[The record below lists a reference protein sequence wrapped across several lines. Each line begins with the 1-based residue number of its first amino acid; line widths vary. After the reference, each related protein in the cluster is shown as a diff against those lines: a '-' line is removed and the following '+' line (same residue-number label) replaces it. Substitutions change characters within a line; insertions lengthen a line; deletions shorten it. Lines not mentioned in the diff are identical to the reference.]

1 MLSKQDYRL
10 MAGTFRKVYL
20 GSRTLIYQENG
31 ALFREILKEFMEM
44 LAEDNPRFN
53 PDYFMNFIVHGTE
66 RPKSPQQSSTE
77 GLR

>member
-20 GSRTLIYQENG
+20 GSRTLIYQKNG
-31 ALFREILKEFMEM
+31 ALFREILREFMEM

-53 PDYFMNFIVHGTE
+53 PDYFMNYVVHGTE
-66 RPKSPQQSSTE
+66 KPKSPSGEAQA
-77 GLR
+77 

>member
-31 ALFREILKEFMEM
+31 ALFREILREFMEM
-44 LAEDNPRFN
+44 LALDNPRFN
-53 PDYFMNFIVHGTE
+53 PDYFMNYVVHGTE
-66 RPKSPQQSSTE
+66 RPQKSPSGEAQA
-77 GLR
+77 